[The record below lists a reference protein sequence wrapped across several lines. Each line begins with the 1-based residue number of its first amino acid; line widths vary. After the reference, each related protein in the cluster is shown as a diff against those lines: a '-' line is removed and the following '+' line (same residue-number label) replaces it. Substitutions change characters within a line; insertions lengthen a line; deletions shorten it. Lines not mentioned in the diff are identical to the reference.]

1 LDELTGLTIELLQ
14 TMIRNKCVNDGTVR
28 SGNESRNADT
38 LEAFLDGSGADIQRF
53 EPSPGR
59 VSLVARLNGSNP
71 SAPSLCLMGHTDVV
85 PVDEEGWTR
94 DPFGGELVDGE
105 IWGRGAVD
113 MLNMTASMAVAFRQ
127 LAVRGPRSQGDL
139 VYLAVADEESG
150 GKYGAGWMVNHE
162 PEAIRADYVLTEGG
176 GLQSGNRDA
185 PYVGIAVAEKGAAWR
200 RLRIHGTPGHGSQPW
215 RSDNALVH
223 AALVIER
230 LAAYNAPVVF
240 NDLWRLRVNALDL
253 PEDIRD
259 ALLDPKRIDEALADI
274 PNVTLASDLHACTHT
289 TFSPNVIA
297 GDMKI
302 NVIPGTVDLSVDIRT
317 LPGQDPTEVEKQ
329 LRYALGDLSNC
340 IEIEPILTS
349 PATESSVT
357 SPLWYGLGR
366 AIARQIPK
374 ARLVP
379 QLIPSTT
386 DARIYRRSGS
396 TAYGVELFSPN
407 LDYDDYAQRFHGN
420 DERIDVES
428 LRLTANLWLDVVEE
442 LL

>member
-1 LDELTGLTIELLQ
+1 MDEITGLTIELLQ
-14 TMIRNKCVNDGTVR
+14 TMIRNKCVNDGTVG
-28 SGNESRNADT
+28 SGHESRNADT
-38 LEAFLDGSGADIQRF
+38 LEAFLGGSGADIQRF

-59 VSLVARLNGSNP
+59 VSLVARLNGSDAA
-71 SAPSLCLMGHTDVV
+71 APSLCLMGHTDVV
-85 PVDEEGWTR
+85 PVDEKGWSR

-105 IWGRGAVD
+105 VWGRGAVD

-127 LAVRGPRSQGDL
+127 LAIRGPRSQGDL
-139 VYLAVADEESG
+139 IYLAVADEESG

-162 PEAIRADYVLTEGG
+162 SEAIRADYVLTEGG
-176 GLQSGNRDA
+176 GLQSGSHDA

-200 RLRIHGTPGHGSQPW
+200 RLHIHGTPGHGSQPW
-215 RSDNALVH
+215 RSDNALVR
-223 AALVIER
+223 AAQVIER
-230 LAAYNAPVVF
+230 LAGYNTPAVF
-240 NDLWRLRVNALDL
+240 SDLWRLRVDTLDL

-259 ALLDPKRIDEALADI
+259 ALLDPQRIDEALGDI
-274 PNVTLASDLHACTHT
+274 PNATLASDLHACTHI

-302 NVIPGTVDLSVDIRT
+302 NIIPGTVDLSVDIRT

-329 LRYALGDLSNC
+329 LRHALGDLGNC

-349 PATESSVT
+349 PATESPIT
-357 SPLWYGLGR
+357 SPLWNGLGR
-366 AIARQIPK
+366 AVARQIPK